1 MTPSRTIL
9 MPISMV
15 DKIFID
21 TWGWLCLRNQRE
33 PRHFEVAELY
43 TSHRTQGGS
52 VYTSDYA
59 LDETFTLLFKR
70 LPFVQARDS
79 MRSIEQA
86 IEQGYLFLERI
97 TPARFE
103 SAKMLRLKLDDK
115 PDISFTDL
123 TTMVV
128 MAELGIKLIM
138 SADAHFMHVGLDFQC
153 VP

>member
-1 MTPSRTIL
+1 MANSL
-9 MPISMV
+9 
-15 DKIFID
+15 FID
-21 TWGWLCLRNQRE
+21 TWGWLALRDRRE
-33 PRHFEVAELY
+33 LRHVAVAELY
-43 TSHRTQGGS
+43 TRHRVQGGS
-52 VYTSDYA
+52 VYTTDYA

-79 MRSIEQA
+79 IRGIDQA
-86 IEQGYLFLERI
+86 VEQGYLFLERI

-103 SAKMLRLKLDDK
+103 SAKLLRLKFDDK

-128 MAELGIKLIM
+128 MEELGITRIM
-138 SADAHFMHVGLDFQC
+138 TADAHFTHVGLGFQC